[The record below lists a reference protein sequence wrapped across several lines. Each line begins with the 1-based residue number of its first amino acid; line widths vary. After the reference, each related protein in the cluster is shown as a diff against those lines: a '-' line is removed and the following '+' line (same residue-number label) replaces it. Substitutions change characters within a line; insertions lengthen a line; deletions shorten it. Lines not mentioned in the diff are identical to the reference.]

1 MASQLYQPYNISGQT
16 VLITGAS
23 SGIGQACAW
32 RFAEAGCKL
41 VLIARRVERLQA
53 LQKEL
58 VEKYKVGV
66 HIVPL
71 DVRDVE
77 AIQKLPGQLPAGF
90 QQVDIL
96 VNNAGLVLGMDG
108 VAGNNLEDCKVM
120 IETNTTAVV
129 AFTQAFVQGMLERD
143 SGHIVNMSSTAGHE
157 AYAGGSVYCGTKHFV
172 DAFTTASRHDLVGS
186 NIRVTSISPG
196 LVQTEFSVVRFKG
209 DQSKADA
216 VYQGFT
222 PLFAQDV
229 ADNVLYA
236 CTRPQHVQIADIL
249 IMATHQ
255 CSARGVARKPT
266 QQQ

>member
-1 MASQLYQPYNISGQT
+1 MGVVGWTASHPL
-16 VLITGAS
+16 V
-23 SGIGQACAW
+23 QA
-32 RFAEAGCKL
+32 G
-41 VLIARRVERLQA
+41 
-53 LQKEL
+53 
-58 VEKYKVGV
+58 
-66 HIVPL
+66 
-71 DVRDVE
+71 
-77 AIQKLPGQLPAGF
+77 PAGGCPTWVPCAQTPPF
-90 QQVDIL
+90 L
-96 VNNAGLVLGMDG
+96 PLA
-108 VAGNNLEDCKVM
+108 
-120 IETNTTAVV
+120 
-129 AFTQAFVQGMLERD
+129 
-143 SGHIVNMSSTAGHE
+143 
-157 AYAGGSVYCGTKHFV
+157 
-172 DAFTTASRHDLVGS
+172 
-186 NIRVTSISPG
+186 G

>member
-1 MASQLYQPYNISGQT
+1 MPLLPLLWVHLAVVFPILSRQEG
-16 VLITGAS
+16 
-23 SGIGQACAW
+23 
-32 RFAEAGCKL
+32 
-41 VLIARRVERLQA
+41 RVEWVLSGGQPHT
-53 LQKEL
+53 LW
-58 VEKYKVGV
+58 YKLAPLEGV
-66 HIVPL
+66 LRGCPARKPPPFLPL
-71 DVRDVE
+71 
-77 AIQKLPGQLPAGF
+77 A
-90 QQVDIL
+90 
-96 VNNAGLVLGMDG
+96 
-108 VAGNNLEDCKVM
+108 
-120 IETNTTAVV
+120 
-129 AFTQAFVQGMLERD
+129 
-143 SGHIVNMSSTAGHE
+143 
-157 AYAGGSVYCGTKHFV
+157 
-172 DAFTTASRHDLVGS
+172 
-186 NIRVTSISPG
+186 G